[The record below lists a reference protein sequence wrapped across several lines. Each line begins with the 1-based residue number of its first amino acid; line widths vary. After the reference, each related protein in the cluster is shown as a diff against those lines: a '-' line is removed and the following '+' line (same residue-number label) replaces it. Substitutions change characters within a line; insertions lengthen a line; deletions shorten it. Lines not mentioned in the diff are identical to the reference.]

1 MKRYTSAYKARTRVP
16 PLRRSVSLTPGQMEI
31 ISLAAKMLPPEK
43 KSVLLSRVASKLALR
58 GRFTDADV
66 SDALKI
72 SLYGLLQAES
82 AA

>member
-1 MKRYTSAYKARTRVP
+1 
-16 PLRRSVSLTPGQMEI
+16 MEI